1 MSLDKGLV
9 QLASFG
15 DGLALAGTLGVAKV
29 REREGIGLSWK
40 YSTAHG
46 AVGTA
51 VRLLSGV

>member
-29 REREGIGLSWK
+29 RERERESDCHG
-40 YSTAHG
+40 STQ
-46 AVGTA
+46 
-51 VRLLSGV
+51 LLTEL